1 MTDTRIPQQITRL
14 IAFGALAAYAA
25 GSWVALVSDPPR
37 GRAALAVLVGIGA
50 AAALTWLA
58 GRPSKVVARGGA
70 LLVAAASVVAAS
82 VAMGLPV
89 RLLAPPNWDQLGHEL
104 GGALRGLSALAYPYR
119 GGAAWSRLVILLG
132 LPVSLGL
139 AAALAFW
146 PARRAVASLRVAALV
161 VLVVTY
167 GVGATVSPP
176 GAPLLHGI
184 ILLALLAA
192 WLWLPGLEGS
202 QAIAAATVVAVA
214 GLLALP
220 VASRLDEARP
230 WLDYRNWNWNGP
242 AAGDGESFDWNH
254 TYGPLDWTR
263 TGETLF
269 DVSSDA
275 PHYWRTAE
283 LDRFDGYRWL
293 ETTASGNGAVEL
305 PRPTGSAFSSQTV
318 RLNPSWIHTLSF
330 TVRGLTSQ
338 LVVAA
343 GTPLGVRGLDDV
355 APIQGGLALPS
366 NDPLSDGDSYAIRA
380 YVPDPTAVQMRLA
393 SRAYPRAL
401 APYTEVVLPNSR
413 AYPTGRP
420 GSANASASTRVSL
433 RQLTVP
439 FWGASG
445 ARGADLALAHSSY
458 AGVYRLARHVT
469 AGARTSYDAVRR
481 IESYL
486 RSSYTYSEVPPRR
499 KLPLRAFLLRDGIGY
514 CQQFSGAM
522 ALMLRMIGIPA
533 RVASGF
539 SPGTSTGSGTYVV
552 RDFDAHS
559 WVEVYFNDIGW
570 APFDPTPAAAPAQSQ
585 ATGLEAHRAPVPST
599 SKRVPPSSSGN
610 LTLRRSAP
618 AASTPSSSPLW
629 LVPAAI
635 ALLSLGG
642 IAAMA
647 VRAFRNRRRTPASL
661 VQAQLRELER
671 ALPRLRSRPAPGTT
685 LLALERRLA
694 LMAGPA
700 SAGYA
705 AKLREALYAA
715 GRHRPPSAAERR
727 AVRRELASGLGLR
740 ARLRA
745 LLAMPPGGP
754 AGIRG

>member
-1 MTDTRIPQQITRL
+1 
-14 IAFGALAAYAA
+14 
-25 GSWVALVSDPPR
+25 
-37 GRAALAVLVGIGA
+37 
-50 AAALTWLA
+50 
-58 GRPSKVVARGGA
+58 
-70 LLVAAASVVAAS
+70 
-82 VAMGLPV
+82 MGLPV

-202 QAIAAATVVAVA
+202 QAIAAAAVVAVA

-220 VASRLDEARP
+220 VASRLDGARP
-230 WLDYRNWNWNGP
+230 WLDYRNWNWNGS
-242 AAGDGESFDWNH
+242 AAGAGESFDWNH

-263 TGETLF
+263 TGETLL

-305 PRPTGSAFSSQTV
+305 PVGPTGSQLGPQTV

-343 GTPLGVRGLDDV
+343 GTPLGVRGLDD
-355 APIQGGLALPS
+355 ASPIQGGLALPS

-380 YVPDPTAVQMRLA
+380 YIPDPTAGADAPRFPMPTRGSRPLHRSRPSELARLPPGAPGLGERELFHPGQPASADGALLGSFGSAGRRSGPGSFLVRRGLPAHPARHGRRPHPLRRREEDRVLSSLQLHVQRGPA
-393 SRAYPRAL
+393 ATEAAL
-401 APYTEVVLPNSR
+401 A
-413 AYPTGRP
+413 G
-420 GSANASASTRVSL
+420 
-433 RQLTVP
+433 VP
-439 FWGASG
+439 
-445 ARGADLALAHSSY
+445 
-458 AGVYRLARHVT
+458 
-469 AGARTSYDAVRR
+469 
-481 IESYL
+481 
-486 RSSYTYSEVPPRR
+486 
-499 KLPLRAFLLRDGIGY
+499 LLRDGIGY

-570 APFDPTPAAAPAQSQ
+570 VPFDPTPAAAPAQSQ
-585 ATGLEAHRAPVPST
+585 ATGLEAHGARFLPRANPS
-599 SKRVPPSSSGN
+599 RPPRAGN

-618 AASTPSSSPLW
+618 AASTSSSSSLW
-629 LVPAAI
+629 LVLAAI
-635 ALLSLGG
+635 ALLALAG

-647 VRAFRNRRRTPASL
+647 VRAFRNRRRTPRSL
-661 VQAQLRELER
+661 VQAQLRELEE
-671 ALPRLRSRPAPGTT
+671 RSRACAPDPPPGRPCWRSSDGSRRWPA
-685 LLALERRLA
+685 RR
-694 LMAGPA
+694 PRDTRPS
-700 SAGYA
+700 SA
-705 AKLREALYAA
+705 KALYARA
-715 GRHRPPSAAERR
+715 PPAALGGGAACGAAE
-727 AVRRELASGLGLR
+727 ELASGLGLR
-740 ARLRA
+740 PPASAARDAARG
-745 LLAMPPGGP
+745 PGGHAAARARRGLAYHRP
-754 AGIRG
+754 AGATLPAVAAPHRRDRRRRMATVPRLCLLGQ